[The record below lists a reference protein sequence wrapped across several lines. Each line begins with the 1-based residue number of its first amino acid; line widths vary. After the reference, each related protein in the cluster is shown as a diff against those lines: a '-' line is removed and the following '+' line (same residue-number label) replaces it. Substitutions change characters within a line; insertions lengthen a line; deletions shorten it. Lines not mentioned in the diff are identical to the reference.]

1 MGARERERAW
11 GGRDGVGLRRGW
23 GYDLNV
29 IFILD
34 VINSYTVVKDENNS
48 EDAKGGENKF
58 IGGC

>member
-1 MGARERERAW
+1 M
-11 GGRDGVGLRRGW
+11 GVGLRRGW